1 MRNPLSLSS
10 TFWPH
15 VLLGWLAIALVAF
28 PAGVIAQDEK
38 SDEPNGAD
46 NEALPL
52 GPRVYSTEPGVFR
65 RGGIDVGVTAAVA
78 QSALQ
83 IEEASIGD
91 IQRAIQQGETSCVQV
106 VEAYIERARAYNGV
120 CTQLVTADGGR
131 VAPGRGAVRAGA
143 PIEFP
148 ATTVPVREILPDYDD
163 YRGLP
168 IELGRMEATWSDPSV
183 QQQYGMVVGMQDA
196 GQLNA
201 LSTLNLRGERSVT
214 CQAECDAHPSD
225 GALPAYCPAACEAF
239 RQQPDALER
248 AAELDALYGRNP
260 DLDRLPMYCAAFSF
274 KDVFDT
280 TDMRSTGGADT
291 RYAMDAPP
299 QDSTVVAELRAKGA
313 IIYAKANFSEYN
325 AGGGDPGGAAAGSRT
340 FGAGVARSSWAGPS
354 CNVYDTARE
363 PGGSSS
369 GSAVSVG
376 ANLATCS
383 ICEETGGSCRQPA
396 WRNGVVGFVTT
407 KGLVP
412 YGGSIG
418 VEPYLDRG
426 GINCRTVEDAA
437 LVLDALRNPDG
448 GFYDPRDIYSA
459 LPRALIP
466 EAPYASFV
474 VDDETVDARPLAGVR
489 SGVVREYMVK
499 HTDNDVAMSDL
510 VNEEILRV
518 LRDELG
524 AEIVES
530 SDPEYPDDPSIPN
543 MAYDFHRAIAEILP
557 FHMPEYIQARDAGGE
572 YRFAVPGH
580 DVTSRDYLVRA
591 AEGAA
596 PLSPD
601 LNLRSINR
609 SPPTLSFSFHLAQY
623 LLRRGDATVTDW
635 ASLNANSKYYS
646 ESRAVAM
653 RNWENTRNIVSEGI
667 IRRVRMRDV
676 MRLVLLNVL
685 HRNDLDVLVNPTIT
699 VPPVRIGYAGE
710 PSVEDRPT
718 GRFPTSANLGI
729 PEITVPAGFNRI
741 VYDPEYVLDEDRD
754 DYDNV
759 TGSRRAQLDAALPV
773 GISFWAGPG
782 DEPLVLRVASAYEAA
797 TKHRRPPPDFGPVGR

>member
-1 MRNPLSLSS
+1 MRNSPSRSS
-10 TFWPH
+10 TFSRH
-15 VLLGWLAIALVAF
+15 LLLGWLVIALVAF
-28 PAGVIAQDEK
+28 SAGVIAQDEK

-46 NEALPL
+46 A
-52 GPRVYSTEPGVFR
+52 F
-65 RGGIDVGVTAAVA
+65 
-78 QSALQ
+78 Q

-91 IQRAIQQGETSCVQV
+91 IQRAIRQGETTCVQV
-106 VEAYIERARAYNGV
+106 VEAYVERARAYNGV
-120 CTQLVTADGGR
+120 CTQLVTADGGP
-131 VAPGRGAVRAGA
+131 VAPGRGAVRAGV

-148 ATTVPVREILPDYDD
+148 ATTVPVREILPDYDE

-168 IELGRMEATWSDPSV
+168 IEFGRMEPTRSDPSV
-183 QQQYGMVVGMQDA
+183 EQQYGMVVGIDDA

-225 GALPAYCPAACEAF
+225 GALPAHCPAACEAF
-239 RQQPDALER
+239 RRQPDALER

-260 DLDRLPMYCAAFSF
+260 DIDRLPMYCAAFSF

-280 TDMRSTGGADT
+280 TDMRSTSGADT
-291 RYAMDAPP
+291 SYAMDAAPR
-299 QDSTVVAELRAKGA
+299 DSTVVAELRAKGA
-313 IIYAKANFSEYN
+313 IVYAKANLSEYN
-325 AGGGDPGGAAAGSRT
+325 AGGGDPGGAVAGSRT

-412 YGGSIG
+412 YGGSTG

-437 LVLDALRNPDG
+437 RVLDALRNPDR
-448 GFYDPRDIYSA
+448 GFHDPRDIYSA

-474 VDDETVDARPLAGVR
+474 VDEETAGAKPLAGVR
-489 SGVVREYMVK
+489 IGVVREYMVR
-499 HTDNDVAMSDL
+499 HTDNDAAMSDL

-543 MAYDFHRAIAEILP
+543 MAYDFQRAIAEILP
-557 FHMPEYIQARDAGGE
+557 VHMPEYIQARDADGE

-601 LNLRSINR
+601 LNLRSINS

-623 LLRRGDATVTDW
+623 LMRRGDATVTDW
-635 ASLNANSKYYS
+635 TSLNANSKYYS
-646 ESRAVAM
+646 ERRAVAM
-653 RNWENTRNIVSEGI
+653 RNWENARNIVSAGI
-667 IRRVRMRDV
+667 TQRVKMRDV

-710 PSVEDRPT
+710 PSVKNRPT

-741 VYDPEYVLDEDRD
+741 VYDPEYVLNADRN

-759 TGSRRAQLDAALPV
+759 TGSRRTELDAALPV

>member
-1 MRNPLSLSS
+1 MTTLSS
-10 TFWPH
+10 PTYDIGRM
-15 VLLGWLAIALVAF
+15 VALSVALGTAWAMA
-28 PAGVIAQDEK
+28 
-38 SDEPNGAD
+38 
-46 NEALPL
+46 
-52 GPRVYSTEPGVFR
+52 T
-65 RGGIDVGVTAAVA
+65 TAASA
-78 QSALQ
+78 QGGFQ
-83 IEEASIGD
+83 IEEATIGG
-91 IQRAIQQGETSCVQV
+91 IQRAIRQGETTCVQV
-106 VEAYIERARAYNGV
+106 VEAYVERARAYNGI
-120 CTQLVTADGGR
+120 CTQLVTPDGGG
-131 VAPGRGAVRAGA
+131 VAPGQGAVRAGV

-148 ATTVPVREILPDYDD
+148 STTVPVREILPDYDA

-168 IELGRMEATWSDPSV
+168 IEFGRMEATRSDPGV
-183 QQQYGMVVGMQDA
+183 QQQYGMVVGMTDA

-214 CQAECDAHPSD
+214 CKAECDAHPSD
-225 GALPAYCPAACEAF
+225 GALPAHCPAACEAF
-239 RQQPDALER
+239 RLRPDALER

-299 QDSTVVAELRAKGA
+299 RDSTVVAELRAKGA
-313 IIYAKANFSEYN
+313 IIYAKANLSEYN
-325 AGGGDPGGAAAGSRT
+325 AGGGNPGGAVARSRT

-437 LVLDALRNPDG
+437 LVLDALRNPEG

-489 SGVVREYMVK
+489 IGVVREYMVK
-499 HTDNDVAMSDL
+499 HTDNDAAMSDL
-510 VNEEILRV
+510 VNDEILRV

-543 MAYDFHRAIAEILP
+543 MSYDFHRAIAEILP
-557 FHMPEYIQARDAGGE
+557 VHMPEYIQARDADGE

-596 PLSPD
+596 PLSAD
-601 LNLRSINR
+601 LNLRSINS

-623 LLRRGDATVTDW
+623 LLRRGDPTVTDW
-635 ASLNANSKYYS
+635 TSLNANSKYYS

-653 RNWENTRNIVSEGI
+653 RNWENARNIVSEGI
-667 IRRVRMRDV
+667 TRRVKMRDV

-699 VPPVRIGYAGE
+699 VPPVRIGYARE
-710 PSVEDRPT
+710 PSVENRPS

-729 PEITVPAGFNRI
+729 PELTVPAGFNRI
-741 VYDPEYVLDEDRD
+741 VHDPEYVLNEDKD

-759 TGSRRAQLDAALPV
+759 TGSRQTQLDAALPV

>member
-1 MRNPLSLSS
+1 MTTPWNRTHDAGRVVALS
-10 TFWPH
+10 
-15 VLLGWLAIALVAF
+15 VALGCAW
-28 PAGVIAQDEK
+28 
-38 SDEPNGAD
+38 
-46 NEALPL
+46 
-52 GPRVYSTEPGVFR
+52 TM
-65 RGGIDVGVTAAVA
+65 AAAAASA
-78 QSALQ
+78 QSAFR
-83 IEEASIGD
+83 IEEASIAD
-91 IQRAIQQGETSCVQV
+91 IQRAIQRGETTCVQV
-106 VEAYIERARAYNGV
+106 VEAHVARARAYNGI

-131 VAPGRGAVRAGA
+131 IAPGPGAVRAGA
-143 PIEFP
+143 PLEFP

-168 IELGRMEATWSDPSV
+168 IEFGRMEATRSDPTV
-183 QQQYGMVVGMQDA
+183 QQQYGMVVGMEDA

-214 CQAECDAHPSD
+214 CKAECDAHPSE
-225 GALPAYCPAACEAF
+225 GPLPAYCPAACEAF

-248 AAELDALYGRNP
+248 AAELDALYGTNP

-280 TDMRSTGGADT
+280 TDMRSTSGADT
-291 RYAMDAPP
+291 GYAMDAAPR
-299 QDSTVVAELRAKGA
+299 DSTVVAELRAKGA
-313 IIYAKANFSEYN
+313 IVYAKANLSEYN
-325 AGGGDPGGAAAGSRT
+325 AGGGDPGGVTAGSRT

-412 YGGSIG
+412 YGGSTG

-426 GINCRTVEDAA
+426 GINCRTVDDAA
-437 LVLDALRNPDG
+437 RVLDALRNTDG
-448 GFYDPRDIYSA
+448 GFYDPRDIYTA

-466 EAPYASFV
+466 EAPYASFI
-474 VDDETVDARPLAGVR
+474 VDEETAGTRPLAGVR
-489 SGVVREYMVK
+489 IGVVREYMVK
-499 HTDNDVAMSDL
+499 HTDNDAAMSDL
-510 VNEEILRV
+510 VNEQILGV

-543 MAYDFHRAIAEILP
+543 MAYDFQRAIAEILP
-557 FHMPEYIQARDAGGE
+557 VHMPEYIQARDSGGA

-591 AEGAA
+591 AEGTA
-596 PLSPD
+596 PLSAD
-601 LNLRSINR
+601 LNLRTVNS
-609 SPPTLSFSFHLAQY
+609 SPRTLSFSFHLAQY

-635 ASLNANSKYYS
+635 ASLNANSKYFS
-646 ESRAVAM
+646 ERRAAAM
-653 RNWENTRNIVSEGI
+653 RNWENARNIVSAGI
-667 IRRVRMRDV
+667 TQRVKMRDV

-710 PSVEDRPT
+710 PSVKSRPT

-729 PEITVPAGFNRI
+729 PEITVPAGFNPI
-741 VYDPEYVLDEDRD
+741 VYDPDYVLNEDRD
-754 DYDNV
+754 DYVNV
-759 TGSRRAQLDAALPV
+759 TGSRRTELDAALPV

-797 TKHRRPPPDFGPVGR
+797 TRHRRPPPDFGPVDR

>member
-1 MRNPLSLSS
+1 MTSLWAR
-10 TFWPH
+10 TH
-15 VLLGWLAIALVAF
+15 DAGRMVAVIMALGSAWAMGTATASAQGAF
-28 PAGVIAQDEK
+28 
-38 SDEPNGAD
+38 
-46 NEALPL
+46 
-52 GPRVYSTEPGVFR
+52 R
-65 RGGIDVGVTAAVA
+65 
-78 QSALQ
+78 

-91 IQRAIQQGETSCVQV
+91 IQRAIRQGETTCVQV
-106 VEAYIERARAYNGV
+106 VEAYVERARTYNGV
-120 CTQLVTADGGR
+120 CTQLVTEDGGQ
-131 VAPGRGAVRAGA
+131 VVPGRGAVRAGV
-143 PIEFP
+143 PTEFP
-148 ATTVPVREILPDYDD
+148 AATVPVREILPDYDD

-168 IELGRMEATWSDPSV
+168 IEFGRMEATRSDPSI

-225 GALPAYCPAACEAF
+225 GALPAHCPAACDAF
-239 RQQPDALER
+239 RQQADALER
-248 AAELDALYGRNP
+248 AAELDARYGTNP
-260 DLDRLPMYCAAFSF
+260 DLDRLPMYCAAVSF

-280 TDMRSTGGADT
+280 TDMRSTSGADT
-291 RYAMDAPP
+291 SYAMDAPP
-299 QDSTVVAELRAKGA
+299 RDSTVVAELRAKGA
-313 IIYAKANFSEYN
+313 IIYAKANLSEYN
-325 AGGGDPGGAAAGSRT
+325 AGGGDPGGAVAGSRT

-412 YGGSIG
+412 YGGSTG

-437 LVLDALRNPDG
+437 RVLDALRNPDG
-448 GFYDPRDIYSA
+448 SLYDPRDIYAA

-474 VDDETVDARPLAGVR
+474 VDAETAGAKPLAGVR
-489 SGVVREYMVK
+489 IGVVREYMVE
-499 HTDNDVAMSDL
+499 HTDNDAAMSDL
-510 VNEEILRV
+510 VNEQILRV

-524 AEIVES
+524 AELVES
-530 SDPEYPDDPSIPN
+530 SDPAYPNDPSIPD
-543 MAYDFHRAIAEILP
+543 MAYDFQRAMAEILP
-557 FHMPEYIQARDAGGE
+557 VHMPEYIQARDADGA

-601 LNLRSINR
+601 LNLRSINS
-609 SPPTLSFSFHLAQY
+609 SPPTLSFSFHLAHY
-623 LLRRGDATVTDW
+623 LMRRGDATVTDW
-635 ASLNANSKYYS
+635 TSLNANSKYYS
-646 ESRAVAM
+646 ERRAVAM
-653 RNWENTRNIVSEGI
+653 RNWENARNIVSAGI
-667 IRRVRMRDV
+667 TQRVKMREV

-710 PSVEDRPT
+710 PSVKNRPT

-741 VYDPEYVLDEDRD
+741 VYDPEYVLNEDRD

-759 TGSRRAQLDAALPV
+759 TSSRRTELDAALPV

>member
-1 MRNPLSLSS
+1 MTTLSS
-10 TFWPH
+10 PRH
-15 VLLGWLAIALVAF
+15 DIGRLVALS
-28 PAGVIAQDEK
+28 A
-38 SDEPNGAD
+38 
-46 NEALPL
+46 AL
-52 GPRVYSTEPGVFR
+52 GSAWAMGT
-65 RGGIDVGVTAAVA
+65 TAALA
-78 QSALQ
+78 QGFQ
-83 IEEASIGD
+83 IEEATIGG
-91 IQRAIQQGETSCVQV
+91 IQRAIRQGETTCVQV
-106 VEAYIERARAYNGV
+106 VEAYVERARAYNGI
-120 CTQLVTADGGR
+120 CTQLVTADGGP
-131 VAPGRGAVRAGA
+131 VAPGRGAVRAGV

-148 ATTVPVREILPDYDD
+148 SITVPVREILPDYDE
-163 YRGLP
+163 YGGLP
-168 IELGRMEATWSDPSV
+168 IEFGRMEATRSDPGV
-183 QQQYGMVVGMQDA
+183 QQQYGMVVGMKDA

-214 CQAECDAHPSD
+214 CKAECDAHPSD
-225 GALPAYCPAACEAF
+225 GVLPAYCPAACEAF
-239 RQQPDALER
+239 RRQPDALER

-260 DLDRLPMYCAAFSF
+260 DLDRMPMYCAAFSF

-280 TDMRSTGGADT
+280 TDMRSTAGADT

-299 QDSTVVAELRAKGA
+299 RDSTVVAELRAKGA
-313 IIYAKANFSEYN
+313 IIYAKANLSEYN
-325 AGGGDPGGAAAGSRT
+325 AGGGNPGGAAAGSRT
-340 FGAGVARSSWAGPS
+340 FGAGVSRSSWAGPA

-396 WRNGVVGFVTT
+396 WRNGVVGLVTT

-412 YGGSIG
+412 YGGSVG

-437 LVLDALRNPDG
+437 RVLDAFRNPDR

-474 VDDETVDARPLAGVR
+474 VDEETAGAKPLAGVR
-489 SGVVREYMVK
+489 IGVVREYMVK
-499 HTDNDVAMSDL
+499 HTDNDAAMSDL

-530 SDPEYPDDPSIPN
+530 SDPAYPDDPSIPN

-557 FHMPEYIQARDAGGE
+557 VHMPEYIQGRDADGE

-601 LNLRSINR
+601 LNLRSINS

-623 LLRRGDATVTDW
+623 LMRRGDATVTDW
-635 ASLNANSKYYS
+635 TSLNANSKYYS
-646 ESRAVAM
+646 EARAVAM
-653 RNWENTRNIVSEGI
+653 RNWEDARNIVSEGI
-667 IRRVRMRDV
+667 TRRLKMRDV

-710 PSVEDRPT
+710 PSVENRPR

-729 PEITVPAGFNRI
+729 PEITVAAGFNRI
-741 VYDPEYVLDEDRD
+741 VHDPEYVLHEDRD
-754 DYDNV
+754 DYDNI
-759 TGSRRAQLDAALPV
+759 TNSRQTQLDAALPV

-782 DEPLVLRVASAYEAA
+782 DEPLVLRVASAYETA
-797 TKHRRPPPDFGPVGR
+797 TQHRRPPPDFGPVGR

>member
-1 MRNPLSLSS
+1 MQNLRAMSS
-10 TFWPH
+10 TFQRRVSGPKH
-15 VLLGWLAIALVAF
+15 DIGRMVALSVALGCAWMM
-28 PAGVIAQDEK
+28 G
-38 SDEPNGAD
+38 
-46 NEALPL
+46 
-52 GPRVYSTEPGVFR
+52 
-65 RGGIDVGVTAAVA
+65 TAAASA
-78 QSALQ
+78 QSAFR
-83 IEEASIGD
+83 IEEATIGG
-91 IQRAIQQGETSCVQV
+91 IQRAIRQGETTCVQV
-106 VEAYIERARAYNGV
+106 VEAYVERARAYNGI
-120 CTQLVTADGGR
+120 CTRLVTADGGR
-131 VAPGRGAVRAGA
+131 VAPGRGAVRAGV

-148 ATTVPVREILPDYDD
+148 ATTVPVGEILPDYDD

-168 IELGRMEATWSDPSV
+168 IELGRMEATRSDPTV

-225 GALPAYCPAACEAF
+225 GQLPAHCPAACEAF
-239 RQQPDALER
+239 RRQPDALER

-260 DLDRLPMYCAAFSF
+260 DLERMPMYCAALSF

-280 TDMRSTGGADT
+280 TDMRSTSGADT
-291 RYAMDAPP
+291 SYAMDAPP
-299 QDSTVVAELRAKGA
+299 RDSTVVAELRAKGA
-313 IIYAKANFSEYN
+313 IIYAKANLSEYN
-325 AGGGDPGGAAAGSRT
+325 AGGGDPGGVTAGSRT

-412 YGGSIG
+412 YGGSTG

-437 LVLDALRNPDG
+437 LVLDALRNPDR
-448 GFYDPRDIYSA
+448 GFHDPRDIYAS

-466 EAPYASFV
+466 DAPYASFV
-474 VDDETVDARPLAGVR
+474 VDEETAGARPLAGVR
-489 SGVVREYMVK
+489 IGVVREYMVE
-499 HTDNDVAMSDL
+499 HTDNDAAMSDL
-510 VNEEILRV
+510 VNEEILSV

-524 AEIVES
+524 AELVES
-530 SDPEYPDDPSIPN
+530 ADPEYPDDPSIPN
-543 MAYDFHRAIAEILP
+543 MAYDFQRAIAEILP
-557 FHMPEYIQARDAGGE
+557 VHMPEYIQARDAAGA

-591 AEGAA
+591 AEGTA
-596 PLSPD
+596 PLSAD

-623 LLRRGDATVTDW
+623 LMRRGDPTVTDW
-635 ASLNANSKYYS
+635 TSLNANSKYFS
-646 ESRAVAM
+646 ERRAVAM
-653 RNWENTRNIVSEGI
+653 RNWENARNIVSEGI
-667 IRRVRMRDV
+667 TRRVKMRDV

-710 PSVEDRPT
+710 PSVENRPT

-741 VYDPEYVLDEDRD
+741 VYDPEYVLNEDKD

-759 TGSRRAQLDAALPV
+759 TGSRRTELDIALPV

-797 TKHRRPPPDFGPVGR
+797 TRHRRPPPDFGPVGR

>member
-1 MRNPLSLSS
+1 MI
-10 TFWPH
+10 TT
-15 VLLGWLAIALVAF
+15 LLGSTSGIGRVVALSAALASVWTMGTIAAF
-28 PAGVIAQDEK
+28 AQ
-38 SDEPNGAD
+38 
-46 NEALPL
+46 
-52 GPRVYSTEPGVFR
+52 GVF
-65 RGGIDVGVTAAVA
+65 
-78 QSALQ
+78 Q
-83 IEEASIGD
+83 IEEATIGG
-91 IQRAIQQGETSCVQV
+91 IQRAIQQGETTCVQV
-106 VEAYIERARAYNGV
+106 VEAYVERARAYNGV
-120 CTQLVTADGGR
+120 CTQLVTADGGP
-131 VAPGRGAVRAGA
+131 VAPGQGAVRAGA

-148 ATTVPVREILPDYDD
+148 STSVPVGEILPDYDVF
-163 YRGLP
+163 RGLP
-168 IELGRMEATWSDPSV
+168 IELGRMEATRSDPGV
-183 QQQYGMVVGMQDA
+183 QQQYGMVVGMPDA

-225 GALPAYCPAACEAF
+225 GALPASCPAVCEAF

-260 DLDRLPMYCAAFSF
+260 DLDRMPMYCAAFSL

-291 RYAMDAPP
+291 SYAMDAPP

-313 IIYAKANFSEYN
+313 IVYAKANLSEYN
-325 AGGGDPGGAAAGSRT
+325 AGGGNPGGVTAASRT
-340 FGAGVARSSWAGPS
+340 FGAGVSRSSWAGPS

-369 GSAVSVG
+369 GSGVSVG
-376 ANLATCS
+376 ANLVTCS

-396 WRNGVVGFVTT
+396 WRNGVVGLVTT

-426 GINCRTVEDAA
+426 GINCRTVEDTA
-437 LVLDALRNPDG
+437 LVLDALRNPDR

-474 VDDETVDARPLAGVR
+474 VDDETVDAKPLAGVR
-489 SGVVREYMVK
+489 IGVVREYMVK
-499 HTDNDVAMSDL
+499 HTDNDAAMSDL

-557 FHMPEYIQARDAGGE
+557 VHMPEYIQARDANGE
-572 YRFAVPGH
+572 YRFAVPGY
-580 DVTSRDYLVRA
+580 DVTSRDYLARA
-591 AEGAA
+591 AEGMA
-596 PLSPD
+596 PLSDD
-601 LNLRSINR
+601 LNLRSINS

-623 LLRRGDATVTDW
+623 LLRRGDPTVTDW
-635 ASLNANSKYYS
+635 TSLNANSKYYS

-667 IRRVRMRDV
+667 TRRVKMRDV

-710 PSVEDRPT
+710 PSVNNRPT

-741 VYDPEYVLDEDRD
+741 VYDPEYVLNEDQD

-759 TGSRRAQLDAALPV
+759 TGSRRTQLDAALPV

-782 DEPLVLRVASAYEAA
+782 DEPLILRVASAYEAA
-797 TKHRRPPPDFGPVGR
+797 TRHRRPPADFGPVAR

>member
-1 MRNPLSLSS
+1 MRNPLSRSS
-10 TFWPH
+10 TFSRH
-15 VLLGWLAIALVAF
+15 ALLGWLVIALTAF
-28 PAGVIAQDEK
+28 PAGVIAQEEK

-46 NEALPL
+46 
-52 GPRVYSTEPGVFR
+52 
-65 RGGIDVGVTAAVA
+65 
-78 QSALQ
+78 ALQ

-91 IQRAIQQGETSCVQV
+91 IQRAIQQGETTCMQV
-106 VEAYIERARAYNGV
+106 VAAYVERARAYNGV

-131 VAPGRGAVRAGA
+131 VAPGRGAVRAGT

-148 ATTVPVREILPDYDD
+148 ATTVPVREILPEYDE

-168 IELGRMEATWSDPSV
+168 FEFGRMEPTRSDPGV

-225 GALPAYCPAACEAF
+225 GALPAHCPAACEAF

-248 AAELDALYGRNP
+248 AAELDARYGRNP

-280 TDMRSTGGADT
+280 TDMRSTSGADT
-291 RYAMDAPP
+291 SYATDAPP
-299 QDSTVVAELRAKGA
+299 RDSTVVAELRAKGA
-313 IIYAKANFSEYN
+313 IIYAKANLSEYN
-325 AGGGDPGGAAAGSRT
+325 AGGGNPGGAAAGSRT
-340 FGAGVARSSWAGPS
+340 LGAGVARSSWAGPS

-412 YGGSIG
+412 YGGSTG

-437 LVLDALRNPDG
+437 RVLDALGNPDR
-448 GFYDPRDIYSA
+448 GFYDPRDIYTA

-474 VDDETVDARPLAGVR
+474 VDDDDEAAGARPLAGVR
-489 SGVVREYMVK
+489 IGVVREYMVK
-499 HTDNDVAMSDL
+499 HTANDAAMSDL
-510 VNEEILRV
+510 VNQEILRV

-524 AEIVES
+524 AELVES

-543 MAYDFHRAIAEILP
+543 MAYDFQRAIAEILP
-557 FHMPEYIQARDAGGE
+557 VHMPEYIQARDADGE

-591 AEGAA
+591 AEGTA
-596 PLSPD
+596 PLSAD
-601 LNLRSINR
+601 LNLRSINS

-623 LLRRGDATVTDW
+623 LMRRGDSTVIDW

-646 ESRAVAM
+646 ERRAVAM
-653 RNWENTRNIVSEGI
+653 RNWENARNIVSEGI
-667 IRRVRMRDV
+667 TRRVKMREV

-710 PSVEDRPT
+710 PSVENRPT

-741 VYDPEYVLDEDRD
+741 VYDPEYVLNEDRD

-759 TGSRRAQLDAALPV
+759 TGSLRTELDAALPV

-797 TKHRRPPPDFGPVGR
+797 TRHRRPPPDFGPVGR

>member
-1 MRNPLSLSS
+1 MRNPSSRSS
-10 TFWPH
+10 TFSRH
-15 VLLGWLAIALVAF
+15 ALLGWLVIALIAF
-28 PAGVIAQDEK
+28 HAGVIAQEEK

-46 NEALPL
+46 
-52 GPRVYSTEPGVFR
+52 
-65 RGGIDVGVTAAVA
+65 
-78 QSALQ
+78 ALQ

-91 IQRAIQQGETSCVQV
+91 IQRAIQQGETTCMQV
-106 VEAYIERARAYNGV
+106 VEAYVERARAYNGV
-120 CTQLVTADGGR
+120 CTQLVTAGGGR
-131 VAPGRGAVRAGA
+131 IAPGRGAVRAGV

-148 ATTVPVREILPDYDD
+148 ATTLPVREILPDYDD

-168 IELGRMEATWSDPSV
+168 IEFGRMEATRSDPGV

-225 GALPAYCPAACEAF
+225 GALPAHCPAACEAF

-248 AAELDALYGRNP
+248 AAELDARYGRNP

-280 TDMRSTGGADT
+280 TDMRSTSGADT
-291 RYAMDAPP
+291 SYATDAPP
-299 QDSTVVAELRAKGA
+299 RDSTVVAELRAKGA
-313 IIYAKANFSEYN
+313 IIYAKANLSEYN
-325 AGGGDPGGAAAGSRT
+325 AGGGNPGGAAAGSRT
-340 FGAGVARSSWAGPS
+340 LGAGVARSSWAGPS

-412 YGGSIG
+412 YGGSTG

-437 LVLDALRNPDG
+437 RVLDALGNPDR
-448 GFYDPRDIYSA
+448 GFYDPRDIYTA

-474 VDDETVDARPLAGVR
+474 VVDDETTGARPLAGVR
-489 SGVVREYMVK
+489 IGVVREYMVK
-499 HTDNDVAMSDL
+499 HTANDAAMSDL
-510 VNEEILRV
+510 VNQEILRV

-524 AEIVES
+524 AELVES

-543 MAYDFHRAIAEILP
+543 MAYDFQRAIAEILP
-557 FHMPEYIQARDAGGE
+557 VHMPEYIQARDADGE

-591 AEGAA
+591 AEGTA
-596 PLSPD
+596 PLSAD
-601 LNLRSINR
+601 LNLRSINS

-623 LLRRGDATVTDW
+623 LMRRGDSTVIDW

-646 ESRAVAM
+646 ERRAVAM
-653 RNWENTRNIVSEGI
+653 RNWENARNIVSEGI
-667 IRRVRMRDV
+667 TRRVKMREV

-710 PSVEDRPT
+710 PSVENRPT

-741 VYDPEYVLDEDRD
+741 VYDPEYVLNEDRD

-759 TGSRRAQLDAALPV
+759 TGSLRTELDAALPV

-797 TKHRRPPPDFGPVGR
+797 TRHRRPPPDFGPVGR

>member
-1 MRNPLSLSS
+1 MTTLSG
-10 TFWPH
+10 PRYGMGRM
-15 VLLGWLAIALVAF
+15 VAPIAALAIAWAMGAAAAL
-28 PAGVIAQDEK
+28 AQD
-38 SDEPNGAD
+38 
-46 NEALPL
+46 
-52 GPRVYSTEPGVFR
+52 F
-65 RGGIDVGVTAAVA
+65 
-78 QSALQ
+78 Q
-83 IEEASIGD
+83 IEEATIGD
-91 IQRAIQQGETSCVQV
+91 IQRAIRQGETTCVQV
-106 VEAYIERARAYNGV
+106 VEAYVERARAYNGI
-120 CTQLVTADGGR
+120 CTRLVTANGAP

-148 ATTVPVREILPDYDD
+148 SSTVPVSEILPDFDD

-168 IELGRMEATWSDPSV
+168 IEFGRMEPTRSDPTV
-183 QQQYGMVVGMQDA
+183 QQQYGMVVGMADA

-214 CQAECDAHPSD
+214 CQAGCDAHPSD
-225 GALPAYCPAACEAF
+225 GELPAHCPAACEAF
-239 RQQPDALER
+239 RRQPDALER

-260 DLDRLPMYCAAFSF
+260 DLDRMPMYCAAISF

-280 TDMRSTGGADT
+280 TDMRSTSGADAA
-291 RYAMDAPP
+291 YAMDAAPR
-299 QDSTVVAELRAKGA
+299 DATVVAELRAKGA
-313 IIYAKANFSEYN
+313 IVWAKANLSEYN
-325 AGGGDPGGAAAGSRT
+325 AGGGDPGGAVARTRT

-396 WRNGVVGFVTT
+396 WRNGVVGLVTT

-412 YGGSIG
+412 YGGSTG

-426 GINCRTVEDAA
+426 GINCRTVGDAA
-437 LVLDALRNPDG
+437 RVLDALANPDR
-448 GFYDPRDIYSA
+448 GFHDPRDIYAA
-459 LPRALIP
+459 LPRALVP
-466 EAPYASFV
+466 DAPYASFV
-474 VDDETVDARPLAGVR
+474 VDDETARARPLAGVR
-489 SGVVREYMVK
+489 IGVVREYMVK
-499 HTDNDVAMSDL
+499 HTANDAAASDL
-510 VNEEILRV
+510 VNGQILRV

-530 SDPEYPDDPSIPN
+530 SDPGYPDDPSVPN

-557 FHMPEYIQARDAGGE
+557 VHMPEYIQARDARGE
-572 YRFAVPGH
+572 YRFAVPGQ

-591 AEGAA
+591 AEGLA

-609 SPPTLSFSFHLAQY
+609 SPRTLSFSFHLAQY
-623 LLRRGDATVTDW
+623 LMRRGDAAVTDW
-635 ASLNANSKYYS
+635 ASLNANSKYFS
-646 ESRAVAM
+646 ERRAVAM
-653 RNWENTRNIVSEGI
+653 RNWENARNIRSAGI
-667 IRRVRMRDV
+667 TRRVKMRDV

-685 HRNDLDVLVNPTIT
+685 HRNDIDVLVNPTIT

-710 PSVEDRPT
+710 PSVNDRPT

-741 VYDPEYVLDEDRD
+741 VYDPEYVLNEDGNG
-754 DYDNV
+754 YENV
-759 TGSRRAQLDAALPV
+759 TGSRRTELDAPLPV

-782 DEPLVLRVASAYEAA
+782 DEPIVLRVASAYEAA